1 MDREK
6 LYKLV
11 DNKRALFGL
20 FLSFDNRLQ
29 AAGDSFY
36 KEITCKQF
44 FLLIC
49 LFLFQDMPP
58 TLSELSELMGSSHQN
73 VKQIVN
79 KLETKGYVSTYFDE
93 DDRRKLR
100 IMSTKKVAELG
111 DKYRVKEIDFLERF
125 YEGVT
130 DNEIETTFK
139 TILKIEDNL
148 TKIREDHK

>member
-1 MDREK
+1 MDRDKMFEM
-6 LYKLV
+6 V

-20 FLSFDNRLQ
+20 FFSFDNRLQ
-29 AAGDSFY
+29 SAGDSFY

-49 LFLFQDMPP
+49 LFAFQEKHP
-58 TLSELSELMGSSHQN
+58 TISELSELMGSSHQN

-79 KLETKGYVSTYFDE
+79 KLEAKGYVSTYFDK

-100 IMSTKKVAELG
+100 VKSTQEVINLG
-111 DKYRVKEIDFLERF
+111 DKYRAKEVDFIEKF

-130 DNEIETTFK
+130 DDEIESTFK
-139 TILKIEDNL
+139 TLLKIEGNL
-148 TKIREDHK
+148 IIIRDESK